1 MAESARVRRLFVWLV
16 DTAPGVL
23 FIAAFL
29 ISRDFRLATEVLVAT
44 AALALA
50 ASVIVERRFRAMPTT
65 VGVLAVLFGGAS
77 LLLRDPQILK
87 MKMSIVD
94 GLLGAALFVGLALKR
109 NPLKLILAPAFK
121 LTDRA
126 WTTLTVRYALF
137 WWACAIANEVVRRT
151 QSDHSWVVFRGVA
164 LAAGILFAIAQ
175 APFLMK
181 HAAPG
186 EPGEV
191 PPPDLG
197 V

>member
-77 LLLRDPQILK
+77 LMLRDPQILK

-94 GLLGAALFVGLALKR
+94 GLLGAALLVGLALKR
-109 NPLKLILAPAFK
+109 NPLKLILAPAFN

-151 QSDHSWVVFRGVA
+151 QSDHTWVVFRGVA

-181 HAAPG
+181 HAAAG
-186 EPGEV
+186 EPAEA